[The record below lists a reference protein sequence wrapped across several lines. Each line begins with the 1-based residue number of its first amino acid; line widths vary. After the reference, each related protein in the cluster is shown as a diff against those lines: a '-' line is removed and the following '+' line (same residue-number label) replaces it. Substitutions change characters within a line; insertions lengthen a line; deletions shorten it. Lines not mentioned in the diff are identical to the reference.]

1 MAMCPS
7 VLIDS
12 RNHSGMTPLMKAAL
26 QGRIRCTRLLLLAG
40 ASPILRDFRRSMC
53 ALEWARYTGRTK
65 CIEIIEKVTITS
77 SKNFLKKIFKL
88 FANFSSLKRC
98 N

>member
-12 RNHSGMTPLMKAAL
+12 RNHGGMTPLMKAAL

-53 ALEWARYTGRTK
+53 ALDWARYTGRTK
-65 CIEIIEKVTITS
+65 CIEIIEKVTIPS
-77 SKNFLKKIFKL
+77 SQISENIRNISQFVHTLVH
-88 FANFSSLKRC
+88 
-98 N
+98 